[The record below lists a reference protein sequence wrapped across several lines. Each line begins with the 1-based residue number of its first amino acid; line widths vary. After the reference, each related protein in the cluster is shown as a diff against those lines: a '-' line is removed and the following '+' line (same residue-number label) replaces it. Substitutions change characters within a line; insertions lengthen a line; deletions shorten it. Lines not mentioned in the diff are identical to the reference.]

1 MFKFTS
7 TISLLLFFLSLQ
19 TATAQIVIAPR
30 LQKPGTYKIQ
40 HAFDLNQLIV
50 FNDLDF
56 KTTQKQT
63 KVTVYKTSQPHP
75 NGGVTCTETIESL
88 QNETML
94 PGNIRF
100 SFDSTKSA
108 GVVPL
113 FDVLKNSTI
122 QTIFDPSGNI
132 SNITVNSQLDTLPSE
147 TQELV
152 ITDLKPEILKKRRQ
166 RELSEYHLDPVKI
179 GDSWQQQ
186 LSVPLGQDSQFLF
199 KTTHL
204 YADTTE
210 QPDTGITFHKVIVTF
225 DEGVFTQ
232 GEQLYSMGSPVTI
245 IKASKSYLF
254 DQERGRISKSN
265 LSLSIRGTINSKS
278 KKEVETADFT
288 ITMNRNWF
296 IP

>member
-1 MFKFTS
+1 MKRSGIDGVWAGFGSRSCSSWRSGVRCRPARRPTPNAGRS
-7 TISLLLFFLSLQ
+7 TAHSTGTPTPS
-19 TATAQIVIAPR
+19 ARSR
-30 LQKPGTYKIQ
+30 L
-40 HAFDLNQLIV
+40 V
-50 FNDLDF
+50 
-56 KTTQKQT
+56 
-63 KVTVYKTSQPHP
+63 S
-75 NGGVTCTETIESL
+75 
-88 QNETML
+88 
-94 PGNIRF
+94 
-100 SFDSTKSA
+100 SA
-108 GVVPL
+108 
-113 FDVLKNSTI
+113 
-122 QTIFDPSGNI
+122 
-132 SNITVNSQLDTLPSE
+132 
-147 TQELV
+147 
-152 ITDLKPEILKKRRQ
+152 
-166 RELSEYHLDPVKI
+166 
-179 GDSWQQQ
+179 
-186 LSVPLGQDSQFLF
+186 F

-210 QPDTGITFHKVIVTF
+210 QPDTGNTFHKVIVTF